1 MRMLAPAEILAQA
14 GAVPDV
20 PEDQV
25 VRTAG
30 LISDLGFRSPVVVDA
45 RGRIVQGAARVL
57 AAQRLG
63 IAAIPVRSLTDS
75 GTGSLARARAAAR
88 DPRSESLG
96 VIGHTVWRPMVFSRH
111 EVSWIACRAW
121 RWSTKQADLAVFR
134 AAKRDRAPAVIEA
147 AAREIALLAR
157 RLFGGLPGWTVV
169 PMPCGNSGTEQC
181 FGKHLAR
188 ETAAALALPFA
199 PVFEDRLVEGGSSH
213 PQRYAR
219 LGPLIWRDRPTG
231 PVLLVDDVATTGLHV
246 EQALGALR
254 GEGIPALAMVWISG
268 DVK

>member
-1 MRMLAPAEILAQA
+1 MLAPAQVLEQA
-14 GAVPDV
+14 GGAPAVS
-20 PEDQV
+20 EDQV
-25 VRTAG
+25 VRTAR
-30 LISDLGFRSPVVVDA
+30 LISELGFRSPVVVDA

-63 IAAIPVRSLTDS
+63 IAAIPVRSLKDN
-75 GTGSLARARAAAR
+75 GTGALARTPGARR

-96 VIGHTVWRPMVFSRH
+96 VVGHTVWRPMVFSRH
-111 EVSWIACRAW
+111 ETSWVACRAW

-134 AAKRDRAPAVIEA
+134 AVKRDRAPAVIEA

-188 ETAAALALPFA
+188 ESAAALGLPFA
-199 PVFEDRLVEGGSSH
+199 QVFEDRLVEGGSSH

-219 LGPLIWRDRPTG
+219 LAPLVWRDRPVG
-231 PVLLVDDVATTGLHV
+231 PVLLVDDLATTGLHV

-254 GEGIPALAMVWISG
+254 DEGLPALAMVWISG